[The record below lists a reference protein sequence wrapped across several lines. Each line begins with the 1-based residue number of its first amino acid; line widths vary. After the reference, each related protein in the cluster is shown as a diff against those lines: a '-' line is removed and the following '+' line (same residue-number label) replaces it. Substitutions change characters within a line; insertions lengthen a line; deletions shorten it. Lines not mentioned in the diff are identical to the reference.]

1 MKKEQLATFNDAV
14 IAIVITLMVLE
25 IKVPEM
31 TAGNLWALAQ
41 HILVYGLSFLMVAIV
56 WLNLRIILMPL
67 EVVDNKIIWLDLSLL
82 FTISL
87 IPLPTEA
94 LGEQF
99 EQKLSHVFFGVV
111 MMAVAIVYAALHQL
125 ITKRAAT
132 LNDKCKTVSLAKNW
146 LAIFLYGISIP
157 LSYVSL
163 WSSTAIFIL
172 IPILYFLPSHY
183 LDSGVEE

>member
-25 IKVPEM
+25 IKLPTM
-31 TAGNLWALAQ
+31 TPDNLWALAQ

-67 EVVDNKIIWLDLSLL
+67 EVVDNKIIWLDLALL

-99 EQKLSHVFFGVV
+99 EQRLS
-111 MMAVAIVYAALHQL
+111 
-125 ITKRAAT
+125 
-132 LNDKCKTVSLAKNW
+132 
-146 LAIFLYGISIP
+146 
-157 LSYVSL
+157 
-163 WSSTAIFIL
+163 
-172 IPILYFLPSHY
+172 
-183 LDSGVEE
+183 

>member
-25 IKVPEM
+25 IKLPEM
-31 TAGNLWALAQ
+31 TPENLWALGQ

-56 WLNLRIILMPL
+56 WLNLRIILAPL
-67 EVVDNKIIWLDLSLL
+67 EVVDNRIIWLDLALL
-82 FTISL
+82 FVISL

-99 EQKLSHVFFGVV
+99 EQKLSHVFFGTV
-111 MMAVAIVYAALHQL
+111 MMSLAIVYAILHHQ

-132 LNDKCKTVSLAKNW
+132 LNEKCKSVSLSKNW
-146 LAIFLYGISIP
+146 LAIFLYGMSIP

-163 WSSTAIFIL
+163 YLSTGIFIL

-183 LDSGVEE
+183 LDEISE